1 MRFLFALLL
10 AGTVFGQSFVPG
22 RFLVELDGVPAMK
35 AQDAEQRRGAI
46 AAEQTTLEGALRTRR
61 AQVVARVTT
70 VANVLVVQAAGAQ
83 QLAGLPGVKRVEPVE
98 RFDLFLMNALPIHH
112 VPEAWAATGGM
123 ANAGK
128 GIKVAILDTGIDMT
142 HPGFAAGDMTAP
154 DGFPKA
160 SSDANLALTNGK
172 VIVARSF
179 DPAPVTDFIGHGTGV
194 AMTAA
199 GVQHESPKGTIS
211 GVAPAAWI
219 GAYRVANIEDG
230 GISSDTVLQALDWV
244 VRDGMDVVNMSFGS
258 VGRFGASHT
267 IYGDAVR
274 GLRDHGIVVVLAAG
288 NTAGPMT
295 VGDAASIDGAIAVG
309 ANSATV
315 STTTQVV
322 PSAGSAIDGTA
333 STNVTQHAPVSGP
346 LVDISVFDSTGFACD
361 GSLFPAESLTGS
373 IALLERGD
381 CDFESKL
388 AHVAAAGA
396 VGAVVF
402 NTADTSYD
410 KSGEALVSMIVD
422 NPDQIPGIFVPRSK
436 GLELKNL
443 AATVEDFQVQLRFP
457 FGKGAPRSLANFS
470 SMGPSV
476 ELLIKPDLVATGQPI
491 YTAALKEAYDPDYCP
506 VCDPSGYIS
515 TQGTSFSAPLVAG
528 AAAVLKSARPGLSVD
543 EYRSLLVDSASP
555 FVFMDNTTAPVTSA
569 GAGYLN
575 LNSAVTSTIAAA
587 PVSLSFGSGGG
598 TVDLSKDITVKNV
611 GTSTATYGLGLESA
625 DSVQPVL
632 SASEVTLDPGST
644 ASVHVSLASGGADAG
659 AYQGFVKVTD
669 TQSGAVARVPYWY
682 AVEGGAATSMT
693 ILDFSPSSP
702 KANGPLW
709 IYLRVHDKAGLALG
723 TKPPVVVPVLG
734 GVTVLGVQSATN
746 LFPNSWL
753 IQLQMGPLPG
763 VNSFRFEVGDLK
775 RTYSITIQ

>member
-22 RFLVELDGVPAMK
+22 RFLVELDGLPAMK
-35 AQDAEQRRGAI
+35 AQDMGQRRSAIEAEQA
-46 AAEQTTLEGALRTRR
+46 TLEGALRSRR
-61 AQVVARVTT
+61 AQIVARVTT
-70 VANVLVVQAAGAQ
+70 VANVLVVQAANAQ
-83 QLAGLPGVKRVEPVE
+83 QLAGLTGVKRVEPVE

-128 GIKVAILDTGIDMT
+128 GIKIAIVDTGIDMT
-142 HPGFAAGDMTAP
+142 HPGFAAGDLTAP
-154 DGFPKA
+154 DGFPQA
-160 SSDANLALTNGK
+160 SSDENLALTNGK

-179 DPAPVTDFIGHGTGV
+179 DAAPVTDFEGHGTAV

-199 GVQHESPKGTIS
+199 GVQHESPRGTIS
-211 GVAPAAWI
+211 GAAPAAWI
-219 GAYRVANIEDG
+219 GAYRVADFADG
-230 GISSDTVLQALDWV
+230 GIYSDTVLQALDWV

-258 VGRFGASHT
+258 LGRFGASHT

-274 GLRDHGIVVVLAAG
+274 SLTERGIIVVRAAG

-295 VGDAASIDGAIAVG
+295 VDDTASIDSVIAVG

-315 STTTQVV
+315 STATQVV
-322 PSAGSAIDGTA
+322 PSAGPAMDGTA
-333 STNVTQHAPVSGP
+333 STNITEHAPVSGP
-346 LVDISVFDSTGFACD
+346 LVDTSVFDSTGLACD
-361 GSLFPAESLTGS
+361 AGRFPAESLTGS
-373 IALLERGD
+373 IALLERGE

-388 AHVAAAGA
+388 ANVAAAGA

-402 NTADTSYD
+402 NTADSSYD

-443 AATVEDFQVQLRFP
+443 VATVEDLQVQLRFP
-457 FGKGAPRSLANFS
+457 FGKGAPRSLATFT

-476 ELLIKPDLVATGQPI
+476 ELQIKPDLVATGQPI

-528 AAAVLKSARPGLSVD
+528 AAAVLKSSRPGLSVD
-543 EYRSLLVDSASP
+543 EYRSLLIDSSSP

-598 TVDLSKDITVKNV
+598 TVDLTKDVTVKNV
-611 GTSTATYGLGLESA
+611 GTSTSTYSLGLESA
-625 DSVQPVL
+625 DTVQPVL
-632 SASEVTLDPGST
+632 SANEVTLDPGST
-644 ASVHVSLASGGADAG
+644 ASIHVSLASGGADAG

-669 TQSGAVARVPYWY
+669 TQSGAVARIPYWY
-682 AVEGGAATSMT
+682 AVEGGAPTTMT
-693 ILDFSPSSP
+693 ILDYSPSSP
-702 KANGPLW
+702 RVNSTVW

-723 TKPPVVVPVLG
+723 ATEPVVVPVAG
-734 GVTVLGVQSATN
+734 GVTVLGVKSSTT

-763 VNSFRFEVGDLK
+763 VNAFRFEVGDLK
-775 RTYSITIQ
+775 RTYSITTP